1 MFIYL
6 SKKIAIPNGVKLHSL
21 AWNPDHGWIAAGGD
35 DGLLKVLK
43 LDAPRPSSTAAPSN
57 LSMNQTLE
65 GHQGAVVC
73 STWNANY
80 RKLTTSDQNGL
91 IIVWM
96 LHKGVWFEEM
106 INNRNK
112 SVVKAM
118 KWTADGQK
126 ICIVYED
133 GAVIVGSV
141 DGNRLWGKEMETG
154 LLNVE
159 WSPDAS
165 YILFVT
171 TESELHVYDLL
182 GVKVKQIP
190 TLSALEDSK
199 ERRKRT
205 SNAKVV
211 AVHWYDGMEG
221 YADASAPTL
230 AVAYADGR
238 VQLSRGSD
246 DADPVIIDSGL
257 KLRECKWDTRGTT
270 LALAGTSD
278 ERDKK
283 GGDSVVRFYSPRGVK
298 LRSLKVPGG
307 GTNALSWEGGGLR
320 IALAVDAYIYFANI
334 RPKYEWGFF
343 AGEVIVAAYQPPERS
358 GTAVVFWDLRTGDK
372 VKKRANGLRHVKA
385 VGDHCVTICDEVDEQ
400 SKRTTHKIALRDA
413 IGVPVEERS
422 SPVSPEFC
430 CLTEH
435 FCCVASER
443 YVYVWQFARQQSVK
457 GREQKV
463 QKELISLREAGG
475 REKVLDVEN
484 AVMALDE
491 FLKGERDEDKPR
503 DPITAVAASERA
515 LFVGRRTG
523 DVVEFAFPSLKRK
536 CVHRYHSAPWL
547 LRANCD
553 ASKLAIVDAHGRLG
567 ILDLSAADTERRTKP
582 KNELGEDMESKEEA
596 KEEVQ
601 SVMKLER
608 KDCWDVRWADDDPD
622 SFAAMEKTRLCVY
635 KDLVAED
642 PVVCSGYLASFTG
655 LEIKSVVLE
664 NVVQSPDKVQ
674 KDSIVTNDTA
684 RLRVLKEKI
693 SQSGAGDAYGFVDAD
708 PHPTLWRHLAEAAL
722 EGLDLQCADKAFV
735 RCSDYQ
741 GIQFVKRLRALSDR
755 MKRKAEVAAFFGR
768 FEEAEQI
775 YRDIDRKDLAIDLRT
790 RLGDWQRVAELV
802 RSGAG
807 DDRSLQNSYLKLGD
821 HYAGRSRWVRAR
833 EFYDLGGDVEKRAD
847 CYYRLED
854 FGSLEKLLASL
865 PERHPLLGELG
876 RMFESVGLHAPAVD
890 AFLRANEPKQ
900 AVDCCVLLNQW
911 ERATEIAE
919 DHGYQQIEG
928 LLAKRSGQL
937 LREGQKLLAVELYR
951 KANRPTDAAKL
962 LATIAEEVG
971 VKNACPVLAKKLHV
985 LAALEVERFRKK
997 ALDLTTTG
1005 DIAQTTAVTLDT
1017 LMTQDNDTGT
1027 GAARKIMD
1035 NAWRGAACYHY
1046 YCLAHRQLYD
1056 ASYVDAMRTAIR
1068 LAEYED
1074 ILPKVDIYSLVALSA
1089 YHAKDWYVCS
1099 KAFIKLETLDEPPEL
1114 DDGRESYLE
1123 EIQKLAIDIFTDQAP
1138 GAKSPNNLHECYFQC
1153 LDMGIPY
1160 ACCTKTGRAV
1170 LDGRTLK
1177 CKTCRHHAIESA
1189 LDGANNCPLCH
1200 APYPDEYQ
1208 P

>member
-1 MFIYL
+1 MFVYL

-21 AWNPDHGWIAAGGD
+21 AWNPDHGWLAAGGA

-43 LDAPRPSSTAAPSN
+43 LDAPRPAGATQAPSN

-106 INNRNK
+106 INNRNR

-118 KWTADGQK
+118 KWTPDGQK

-154 LLNVE
+154 LTNVE

-171 TESELHVYDLL
+171 TDSELHIYDSQ
-182 GVKVKQIP
+182 GTKVKSIP
-190 TLSALEDSK
+190 SLSDRSESKKKRAGNALI
-199 ERRKRT
+199 
-205 SNAKVV
+205 V
-211 AVHWYDGMEG
+211 AVDWYDGMEG
-221 YADASAPTL
+221 YADSTAPTL

-238 VQLSRGSD
+238 VQLARGSD
-246 DADPVIIDSGL
+246 DADPIIIDSGL
-257 KLRECKWDTRGTT
+257 RLRECKWDTRGTT
-270 LALAGTSD
+270 LALAGTS
-278 ERDKK
+278 EEKK
-283 GGDSVVRFYSPRGVK
+283 DAVVRFYSPKGVK

-307 GTNALSWEGGGLR
+307 GINALSWEGGGLR
-320 IALAVDAYIYFANI
+320 IALAVDAYIYFANA
-334 RPKYEWGFF
+334 RPEHKWGLF

-358 GTAVVFWDLRTGDK
+358 GTTLVFWDLRTGDK

-385 VGDHCVTICDEVDEQ
+385 IGDHCVTICDEVDIQ
-400 SKRTTHKIALRDA
+400 SKKTTHAIKLRDA
-413 IGVPVEERS
+413 IGVVVEERS
-422 SPVSPEFC
+422 APFDPKFC
-430 CLTEH
+430 SLTEH
-435 FCCVASER
+435 FCLVASER

-457 GREQKV
+457 GREQKM

-475 REKVLDVEN
+475 REKVLDVEDGATVPLN
-484 AVMALDE
+484 E
-491 FLKGERDEDKPR
+491 FREDEDRMR
-503 DPITAVAASERA
+503 DPITSITASEKA
-515 LFVGRRTG
+515 LFVGRRNG
-523 DVVEFAFPSLKRK
+523 DVHEYALPTLRQK

-547 LRANCD
+547 LRVNCD
-553 ASKLAIVDAHGRLG
+553 ASKIAVVDAHGRLG
-567 ILDLSAADTERRTKP
+567 VLDLSAADPERRKVVRD
-582 KNELGEDMESKEEA
+582 EFSEEKEE
-596 KEEVQ
+596 KKDDDDVQ
-601 SVMKLER
+601 PVMKLER
-608 KDCWDVRWADDDPD
+608 KDCWDVLWAADDAD

-635 KDLVAED
+635 KNLEPEE
-642 PVVCSGYLASFTG
+642 PVVCSGYLASFKDLQVT
-655 LEIKSVVLE
+655 SVVLE
-664 NVVQSPDKVQ
+664 HVVQSPDKVQ
-674 KDSIVTNDTA
+674 KDSVVNNDTA
-684 RLRVLKEKI
+684 RLRELKDKI
-693 SQSGAGDAYGFVDAD
+693 AQTGASDAYNFVDAN
-708 PHPTLWRHLAEAAL
+708 PHPRLWRHLAEAAL
-722 EGLDLQCADKAFV
+722 EALDLQCADKAFV

-807 DDRSLQNSYLKLGD
+807 DDKTLQASYLKLGD
-821 HYAGRSRWVRAR
+821 HYAGRSRWSRAR
-833 EFYDLGGDVEKRAD
+833 EFYDLAGDVEKRAS

-854 FGSLEKLLASL
+854 FDALEKLLSNL

-876 RMFESVGLHAPAVD
+876 RMFESVGLHTPAVD
-890 AFLRANEPKQ
+890 AYLRANEPKQ

-911 ERATEIAE
+911 ERAAEIAE

-951 KANRPTDAAKL
+951 RANRPTDAAKL

-971 VKNACPVLAKKLHV
+971 VKNACPVRAKKLHV

-997 ALDLTTTG
+997 ALDLTTTNG
-1005 DIAQTTAVTLDT
+1005 DIAQTTAATLDT
-1017 LMTQDNDTGT
+1017 LMTQDADSGT
-1027 GAARKIMD
+1027 GAGRKIMD

-1056 ASYVDAMRTAIR
+1056 AQYVDAMKTSIR
-1068 LAEYED
+1068 LSEYED
-1074 ILPKVDIYSLVALSA
+1074 VLPKCDIYSLVALSA

-1099 KAFIKLETLDEPPEL
+1099 KAFIKLETLDDEKE
-1114 DDGRESYLE
+1114 DYLE
-1123 EIQKLAIDIFTDQAP
+1123 EIQKLAIDIFTDHAP
-1138 GAKSPNNLHECYFQC
+1138 GDKSPNNLDPCYFEC
-1153 LDMGIPY
+1153 LNMGVGY
-1160 ACCTKTGRAV
+1160 AACTKTGRAV
-1170 LDGRTLK
+1170 LDGRTIK

-1189 LDGANNCPLCH
+1189 LDGANCCPLCH
-1200 APYPDEYQ
+1200 SAYPDEYRS
-1208 P
+1208 